1 MFNNFISIKEI
12 FNMAEETGFIKF
24 KKILIKL
31 FSGKEERI
39 KITWQNCNENK
50 KEWWAIP
57 TVKKRWNYLI
67 SGDENIDYNQY
78 VLKKYLSKKDNL
90 KALSFGCGAGQR
102 ELKWAETGKFK
113 KIDAFDLSEKRIK
126 YAREQAKK
134 VGLQNITNF
143 ETDDVYNIPIRED
156 YYDVVLGEQSL
167 HHFSPLRKI
176 FLIIN
181 KFLKADGLFV
191 VNEFVGPNRFQW
203 TDRQIEV
210 TNALLTILPKKYKLK
225 YNNNHINNISYN
237 IDQAVADALADV
249 TINNSCVVSNSSA
262 YNTRINTYA
271 QQIVSDSSKNTS
283 IDCSVVVNT
292 GSLVGSD
299 FIGSV
304 TINCNSKVDI
314 TTMNI
319 SKKIE
324 FKKSISEIYNPI
336 VGTCKVTITDKYD
349 LDYKQ
354 VDVTR

>member
-225 YNNNHINNISYN
+225 YNNNHIKRKIYRPSILRMIMSDPSEAVESSNILPLLDEN
-237 IDQAVADALADV
+237 FEIIDLKEYGG
-249 TINNSCVVSNSSA
+249 TIL
-262 YNTRINTYA
+262 
-271 QQIVSDSSKNTS
+271 
-283 IDCSVVVNT
+283 
-292 GSLVGSD
+292 SLL
-299 FIGSV
+299 F
-304 TINCNSKVDI
+304 
-314 TTMNI
+314 
-319 SKKIE
+319 
-324 FKKSISEIYNPI
+324 SEIAQNFKSDEKCVNQFLKIYFEIEDMLLKTGEINSDYI
-336 VGTCKVTITDKYD
+336 FAVCKKRNI
-349 LDYKQ
+349 Q
-354 VDVTR
+354 